1 MLEKT
6 QLVFFL
12 KMINQLKN
20 KIKKFVNKYLPLRV
34 SFLRRGYGAE
44 NDRFS
49 YQNKYINFNIKKNDK
64 VLDIGSG
71 GYPFPLA
78 THLADF
84 YEGKTTHRADKLI
97 KDDRPFT
104 NCNIENAPFE
114 DEEFDFV
121 YCSHVL
127 EHLDDPAKACEE
139 LMRIAKRG
147 YIETPAKSSDIM
159 FNFTKILNHHRWH
172 TQVLENT
179 LIFIEWKDS
188 ERRELGTNYFF
199 EQFHSN
205 WKNPF
210 QELMYS
216 NRDLFVS
223 MLIWEKR
230 FDYIVISKNGEIIN
244 TNKK

>member
-1 MLEKT
+1 MFSIKQKLKKIYLDYFPIKLT
-6 QLVFFL
+6 FL
-12 KMINQLKN
+12 
-20 KIKKFVNKYLPLRV
+20 
-34 SFLRRGYGAE
+34 SRGRGE
-44 NDRFS
+44 ELDRYS
-49 YQNKYINFNIKKNDK
+49 YQNKYINFNIKKDDK
-64 VLDIGSG
+64 ILDIGSG

-84 YEGKTTHRADKLI
+84 HEGETTHRTEKLI
-97 KDDRPFT
+97 KDDRPFIACT
-104 NCNIENAPFE
+104 VESTPFI
-114 DEEFDFV
+114 DKEFDFV

-139 LMRIAKRG
+139 LMRIGKRG

-159 FNFTKILNHHRWH
+159 FNFTKIPNHHRWH
-172 TQVLENT
+172 TQILDQT

-188 ERRELGTNYFF
+188 ERRDLGTDYFY

-210 QELMYS
+210 QDLMYN

-223 MLIWEKR
+223 MLLWEEK
-230 FDYIVISKNGEIIN
+230 FDYIIINKNGEVIH
-244 TNKK
+244 TSKK

>member
-1 MLEKT
+1 MFIYIKKT
-6 QLVFFL
+6 AKIFKL
-12 KMINQLKN
+12 QLKFIINLINN
-20 KIKKFVNKYLPLRV
+20 KLPIRIRFLQKGRGMEYERYHYQIQYVNFDIKK
-34 SFLRRGYGAE
+34 
-44 NDRFS
+44 D
-49 YQNKYINFNIKKNDK
+49 DK

-71 GYPFPLA
+71 GHPFPLA

-84 YEGKTTHRADKLI
+84 YEGETTHRTEKLI
-97 KDDRPFT
+97 KDDRPFISCT
-104 NCNIENAPFE
+104 VESTPFT
-114 DEEFDFV
+114 DKEFDFV

-139 LMRIAKRG
+139 LMRIGKRG

-159 FNFTKILNHHRWH
+159 FNFTKIPNHHRWH
-172 TQVLENT
+172 TQILGQT

-188 ERRELGTNYFF
+188 ERRNLGTDYFY

-210 QELMYS
+210 QELMDN

-223 MLIWEKR
+223 MLLWEEK
-230 FDYIVISKNGEIIN
+230 FDYIIINKNGEIIQ

>member
-1 MLEKT
+1 
-6 QLVFFL
+6 
-12 KMINQLKN
+12 MINNISNKLKT
-20 KIKKFVNKYLPLRV
+20 FVNKHLPLQI
-34 SFLRRGYGAE
+34 SFLHKGYGME
-44 NDRFS
+44 LDRFS
-49 YQNKYINFNIKKNDK
+49 YQNRYVNFNIKKDDK

-84 YEGKTTHRADKLI
+84 YEGETTHRAAKLI
-97 KDDRPFT
+97 KDDRPFICCT
-104 NCNIENAPFE
+104 VESTPFT
-114 DEEFDFV
+114 DKEFDFV

-139 LMRIAKRG
+139 LMRIGKRG

-159 FNFTKILNHHRWH
+159 FNFTKIPNHHRWH
-172 TQVLENT
+172 TQVLDQT

-188 ERRELGTNYFF
+188 ECRELGTDYFYN
-199 EQFHSN
+199 QFHSN

-210 QELMYS
+210 QELMYN

-223 MLIWEKR
+223 MLSWEEK
-230 FDYIVISKNGEIIN
+230 FDYIVINKNGKIIN
-244 TNKK
+244 SNK